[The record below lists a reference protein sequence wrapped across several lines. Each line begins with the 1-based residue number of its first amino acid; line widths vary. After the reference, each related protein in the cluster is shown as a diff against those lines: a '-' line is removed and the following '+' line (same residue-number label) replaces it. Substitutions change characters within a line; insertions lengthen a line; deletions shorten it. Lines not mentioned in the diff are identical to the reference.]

1 MQSIKLRHC
10 EWGGC
15 PLIHATLHQLKV
27 FEATARHGSFT
38 RAAEELYL
46 TQPTVSIQVKQL
58 TKAVGLPLF
67 EQIGK
72 RLYLTQA
79 GQKLLET
86 CQQIFDGLDQFEM
99 AVSDLKGLKQGQLR
113 LAVITTAK
121 YFVPR
126 LLGPFCQR
134 FPGIDIS
141 LKVTN
146 HQQIQ
151 ERMANNDDDLY
162 IVSAPPE
169 QPDLKIYPFLENPLV
184 VLGPQDHPLVGKPR
198 SPITALDGEQ
208 FIMREPGSGTRYA
221 VQKLLAE
228 HDVNVKVRLELGSNE
243 AIKQA
248 IAGGLGISV
257 LSLHTIISEGTR
269 GEFAIL
275 DVEHFPIDRHW
286 YVAHLAGKQLSV
298 VSQAFLNYL
307 LEESHAMVDSLLPG
321 INRAP
326 AAIGP
331 AAKVP
336 GSELLTKV

>member
-1 MQSIKLRHC
+1 M
-10 EWGGC
+10 
-15 PLIHATLHQLKV
+15 IHATLHQLKV

-79 GQKLLET
+79 GQQLLET
-86 CQQIFDGLDQFEM
+86 CQEIFQGLEQFEM
-99 AVSDLKGLKQGQLR
+99 AVSDLKGMKQGQLK

-134 FPGIDIS
+134 YPGIDIS

-146 HQQIQ
+146 HQSIQ
-151 ERMANNDDDLY
+151 ERMANNEDDLY
-162 IVSAPPE
+162 IISSPPE
-169 QPDLKIYPFLENPLV
+169 QPDLKIHPFLENPLV
-184 VLGPQDHPLVGKPR
+184 VIAPMNHPLTGKNR
-198 SPITALDGEQ
+198 IPIQALDGET
-208 FIMREPGSGTRYA
+208 FIMREPGSGTRHA
-221 VQKLLAE
+221 VQKLFAK
-228 HDVNVKVRLELGSNE
+228 HKVDVKVRLELGSNE

-257 LSLHTIISEGTR
+257 LSLHTIISEGTG
-269 GEFAIL
+269 GEFTIL
-275 DVEHFPIDRHW
+275 NVDGFPIERHW

-298 VSQAFLNYL
+298 VAETFLDYL
-307 LEESHAMVDSLLPG
+307 LKESPAMAKKLLPG
-321 INRAP
+321 INP
-326 AAIGP
+326 AEVSDSSP
-331 AAKVP
+331 K
-336 GSELLTKV
+336 ELISSSKS

>member
-1 MQSIKLRHC
+1 M
-10 EWGGC
+10 
-15 PLIHATLHQLKV
+15 IHATLHQLKV

-86 CQQIFDGLDQFEM
+86 CQEIFDGLDQFEM

-126 LLGPFCQR
+126 LLGPFCHR

-162 IVSAPPE
+162 IISTPPE

-198 SPITALDGEQ
+198 SPISALNGEQ
-208 FIMREPGSGTRYA
+208 FIMREPGSGTRQA
-221 VQKLLAE
+221 VQKLFDE
-228 HDVNVKVRLELGSNE
+228 HDIDVKVRLELGSNE

-257 LSLHTIISEGTR
+257 LSLHTIISEGTK

-275 DVEHFPIDRHW
+275 DVDHFPIDRHW

-298 VSQAFLNYL
+298 VSQTFLNYL
-307 LEESHAMVDSLLPG
+307 LEESHAMVENLLPG
-321 INRAP
+321 INRVPAIAP
-326 AAIGP
+326 ETK
-331 AAKVP
+331 AKGHEVL
-336 GSELLTKV
+336 SKV

>member
-1 MQSIKLRHC
+1 M
-10 EWGGC
+10 
-15 PLIHATLHQLKV
+15 IHATLHQLKV

-72 RLYLTQA
+72 RLYLTEA
-79 GQKLLET
+79 GQQLLST
-86 CQQIFDGLDQFEM
+86 CQEIFNGLDKFEM
-99 AVSDLKGLKQGQLR
+99 SVANLKGMKQGQLK

-126 LLGPFCQR
+126 LLGPFCKR
-134 FPGIDIS
+134 YPGIDIS

-146 HQQIQ
+146 HKRIQ
-151 ERMANNDDDLY
+151 ESMTANEDDLY
-162 IVSAPPE
+162 IISQAPN
-169 QPDLKIYPFLENPLV
+169 QPDLNIHPFLENPLI
-184 VLGPQDHPLVGKPR
+184 VLAPTGHPLARKKNI
-198 SPITALDGEQ
+198 PIEMLNNQ
-208 FIMREPGSGTRYA
+208 PFIMREPGSGTRKA
-221 VQKLLAE
+221 VEKIFKE
-228 HDVNVKVRLELGSNE
+228 NDINVKVSLELGSNE

-257 LSLHTIISEGTR
+257 LSQHTIISEGTT

-275 DVEHFPIDRHW
+275 DVQGFPIERDW

-298 VSQAFLNYL
+298 VAETFLQFL
-307 LEESHAMVDSLLPG
+307 LEESPEMAKRLLPG
-321 INRAP
+321 LGKAALNNKTEDAP
-326 AAIGP
+326 SREAVKA
-331 AAKVP
+331 
-336 GSELLTKV
+336 

>member
-1 MQSIKLRHC
+1 M
-10 EWGGC
+10 
-15 PLIHATLHQLKV
+15 IHATLHQLKV

-79 GQKLLET
+79 GQKLLDT
-86 CQQIFDGLDQFEM
+86 CQTIFEGLDQFEM
-99 AVSDLKGLKQGQLR
+99 SVADLKGMKQGQLR

-134 FPGIDIS
+134 YPGIDIS

-146 HQQIQ
+146 HQHIQ
-151 ERMANNDDDLY
+151 ERMANNCDDLY
-162 IVSAPPE
+162 VISSPPE
-169 QPDLKIYPFLENPLV
+169 QPDLKIHPFLENPLV
-184 VLGPQDHPLVGKPR
+184 VLGPQDHPLTKK
-198 SPITALDGEQ
+198 SNISIQALNGEP
-208 FIMREPGSGTRYA
+208 FIMREPGSGTRQA
-221 VQKLLAE
+221 VQSLFNK
-228 HDVNVKVRLELGSNE
+228 HKVDVRVRLELGSNE

-248 IAGGLGISV
+248 VAGGLGISV
-257 LSLHTIISEGTR
+257 LSLHTIISEGTA

-275 DVEHFPIDRHW
+275 DIEHFPIERHW

-298 VSQAFLNYL
+298 VANTFLQYL
-307 LEESHAMVDSLLPG
+307 LEEGHDMATKFLPG
-321 INRAP
+321 IDRHNSSSTQEQP
-326 AAIGP
+326 EPI
-331 AAKVP
+331 
-336 GSELLTKV
+336 LTPH